1 MQNQRIIRYKLKVET
16 NKMND
21 DLMDDSAMQ
30 NLLSGQETP
39 DEGCSKYKDGFR
51 DLQVRD
57 SRTQGNKRF
66 SFNQESKGSQIPS
79 YQVMSTPVN

>member
-30 NLLSGQETP
+30 NLLSG
-39 DEGCSKYKDGFR
+39 
-51 DLQVRD
+51 
-57 SRTQGNKRF
+57 
-66 SFNQESKGSQIPS
+66 
-79 YQVMSTPVN
+79 